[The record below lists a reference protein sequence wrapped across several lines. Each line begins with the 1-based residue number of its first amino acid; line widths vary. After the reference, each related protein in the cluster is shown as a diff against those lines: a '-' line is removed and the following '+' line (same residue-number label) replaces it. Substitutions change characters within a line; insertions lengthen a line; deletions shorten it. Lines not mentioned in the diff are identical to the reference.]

1 MRGTQRQFSGMP
13 LGPVEKPVEKF
24 LSSAFSTEIAVTA
37 TKQSEN
43 LFPATRIYIA
53 EPATLVLAVKKGPPS
68 PGTSGPLY
76 CRTFVLQERSRAMST
91 NPINPSRRAKSAPV
105 PSSFT
110 LHFSL
115 RSVVC
120 LLSSGLLS
128 SASVPNHTRA
138 NSTRNSLNP
147 KKKPVFI
154 FSHVNVTYLTN
165 QARLVASRHDR
176 RSIVDLVG
184 GISRRGRAAP
194 GRGCGASRALR

>member
-76 CRTFVLQERSRAMST
+76 CRTFVLQDLCIAGKEPSHVDKPDQPIASRQIRPGPFLFHSSLFT
-91 NPINPSRRAKSAPV
+91 SFRR
-105 PSSFT
+105 
-110 LHFSL
+110 
-115 RSVVC
+115 
-120 LLSSGLLS
+120 LSSVFWS
-128 SASVPNHTRA
+128 S
-138 NSTRNSLNP
+138 
-147 KKKPVFI
+147 VFRKCSK
-154 FSHVNVTYLTN
+154 SHSRKFDSQLP
-165 QARLVASRHDR
+165 QSKEEARFYFFACQRDISHQSGPLG
-176 RSIVDLVG
+176 SIQT
-184 GISRRGRAAP
+184 
-194 GRGCGASRALR
+194 